1 MEKFKLEFLVH
12 CSPSIL
18 FNMISTPS
26 GLSEWFS
33 DDVNIKKEKY
43 TFIWNDSQ
51 EEATLLKEKKG
62 EYIRFHWDEHEDQE
76 TYFEFRIKV
85 DELTKEVALLVTDFC
100 DEEDIEETQLLWENQ
115 INDLKHVVGS

>member
-33 DDVNIKKEKY
+33 DDVNIKKDKY

-51 EEATLLKEKKG
+51 EEATLLKEKKA
-62 EYIRFHWDEHEDQE
+62 EYIRFHWDEHEDEE
-76 TYFEFRIKV
+76 TYFEFRIKI

-100 DEEDIEETQLLWENQ
+100 DEDDLEETKLLWENQ